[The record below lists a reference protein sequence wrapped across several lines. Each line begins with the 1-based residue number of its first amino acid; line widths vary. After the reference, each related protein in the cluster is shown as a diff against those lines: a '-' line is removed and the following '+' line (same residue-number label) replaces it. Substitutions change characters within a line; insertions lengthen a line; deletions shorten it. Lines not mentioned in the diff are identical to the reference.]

1 MQLVLQKVST
11 LWNHTGF
18 RRYFANTAWLFAE
31 KILRMVV
38 GLFVGVWV
46 ARYLGPE
53 KFGLL
58 SYVGAFIGL
67 FAPLGKLGLDGII
80 SREIAKNECDIDE
93 LISTAVFFKFIGN
106 LLIVFLTSSYMY
118 FTKEQNI
125 YFYLSIIL
133 SMVYV
138 LRSYEVM
145 EFYFRAKVK
154 AKYISIANSVAFI
167 ISSILKVFFIL
178 LKLSLVYFAVA
189 NLIEAFIAVSFL
201 YIFFK
206 NEPNSIRIVKVKF
219 SKGMELIKESWP
231 LIFSGFFALVY
242 LNIDQVMIEE
252 MLSSYGVGQYS
263 AAVRISSVWYFIP
276 LTIGWSVQTAIV
288 NAKKYSEKLYFE
300 RLQLLFTVTT
310 IMAYFLI
317 LPISHFS
324 NEIINFLFGKNYQQA
339 GGVLAI
345 HIFASLFVFINVA
358 RGTWILNESYF
369 KFALLGNIG
378 AGLLN
383 ILFNYIWLPRYGIY
397 GAAWATLISYS
408 FTYLFSGL
416 FFAPARKIVIMQ
428 LKSICLIDI
437 FYQIKSFKK
446 RRI

>member
-1 MQLVLQKVST
+1 MIRITSLFQHQ
-11 LWNHTGF
+11 GF

-31 KILRMVV
+31 KILRMLV

-93 LISTAVFFKFIGN
+93 LISTAVFFKFIGSI
-106 LLIVFLTSSYMY
+106 LIVFLTSSYMY

-189 NLIEAFIAVSFL
+189 NLIETFVAVSFL
-201 YIFFK
+201 YMFFK
-206 NEPNSIRIVKVKF
+206 NEPNCIMIVKVKF

-288 NAKKYSEKLYFE
+288 NAKKHSETLYFE

-317 LPISHFS
+317 LPISYFS

>member
-1 MQLVLQKVST
+1 
-11 LWNHTGF
+11 
-18 RRYFANTAWLFAE
+18 
-31 KILRMVV
+31 
-38 GLFVGVWV
+38 
-46 ARYLGPE
+46 
-53 KFGLL
+53 
-58 SYVGAFIGL
+58 
-67 FAPLGKLGLDGII
+67 
-80 SREIAKNECDIDE
+80 
-93 LISTAVFFKFIGN
+93 
-106 LLIVFLTSSYMY
+106 
-118 FTKEQNI
+118 
-125 YFYLSIIL
+125 
-133 SMVYV
+133 
-138 LRSYEVM
+138 
-145 EFYFRAKVK
+145 
-154 AKYISIANSVAFI
+154 
-167 ISSILKVFFIL
+167 
-178 LKLSLVYFAVA
+178 
-189 NLIEAFIAVSFL
+189 
-201 YIFFK
+201 
-206 NEPNSIRIVKVKF
+206 
-219 SKGMELIKESWP
+219 MELIKESWP

-288 NAKKYSEKLYFE
+288 NAKKHSETLYFE

-317 LPISHFS
+317 LPISYFS